1 MLTFFH
7 VLMAMILVA
16 PACYGQA
23 VAVAEVQGQVLDGS
37 GSAVPG
43 AQVKMIQ
50 TETDYVRN
58 TTAGV
63 DGAYSLPNLP
73 VGPYMLEVR
82 ADGFKTHVQSGII
95 LQVGSG
101 VQINVTLQVGSVTE
115 NVRVTAS
122 ANMVETRNSSVAQV
136 IDERGV
142 R

>member
-58 TTAGV
+58 TTAGGG
-63 DGAYSLPNLP
+63 GAHRLPNP
-73 VGPYMLEVR
+73 PRGPYMLER
-82 ADGFKTHVQSGII
+82 KAEGFTSPLQSGGVPQVVCSAHTHSP
-95 LQVGSG
+95 LQDGSRTG
-101 VQINVTLQVGSVTE
+101 
-115 NVRVTAS
+115 
-122 ANMVETRNSSVAQV
+122 
-136 IDERGV
+136 
-142 R
+142 

>member
-23 VAVAEVQGQVLDGS
+23 VAVAEVQGQVLDGT

-58 TTAGV
+58 TAAGV

-73 VGPYMLEVR
+73 VGPHMLEGR

-101 VQINVTLQVGSVTE
+101 VPINVTLPSSSVTE
-115 NVRVTAS
+115 KVRV
-122 ANMVETRNSSVAQV
+122 
-136 IDERGV
+136 
-142 R
+142 

>member
-1 MLTFFH
+1 M
-7 VLMAMILVA
+7 A

-23 VAVAEVQGQVLDGS
+23 VAVAEVQGQVLDVG

-50 TETDYVRN
+50 TETDYVRT

-122 ANMVETRNSSVAQV
+122 AHMAETRNSSAAHATDQPR
-136 IDERGV
+136 IRERPLHGPQA
-142 R
+142 